1 MAYTKQTWTTGDTVT
16 ASKLNHMEDGIAEGG
31 GSGGAMI
38 VTVSDVNGNLTLNK
52 TAKEIYD
59 ALLDGTPAYIVYQYG
74 VLGEDYTG
82 HLILA
87 PIVKIYNYNNTD
99 LIRVIAL
106 KSYMQSVGASPDVAG
121 PATVIFT
128 ADGLNEYPTF
138 HVSVYVNN
146 NSEGVNYFIG

>member
-31 GSGGAMI
+31 GGAMI
-38 VTVSDVNGNLTLNK
+38 VTVSDVEGDLTLNK

-74 VLGEDYTG
+74 ALGTDYVG

-87 PIVKIYNYNNTD
+87 PIVKIYNYDNTN

-106 KSYMQSVGASPDVAG
+106 KGYMQTVGTKPDVAG

-128 ADGLNEYPTF
+128 ANGLNEYPIF
-138 HVSVYVNN
+138 HTSVYVNAG
-146 NSEGVNYFIG
+146 SESTEAFVR

>member
-16 ASKLNHMEDGIAEGG
+16 ASKLNHMEDGIAGG
-31 GSGGAMI
+31 GGGAMI
-38 VTVSDVNGNLTLNK
+38 VTVSDVNGNFTLNK
-52 TAKEIYD
+52 TVKEIYD
-59 ALLDGTPAYIVYQYG
+59 ALLGGTPAYIVYQYG

-87 PIVKIYNYNNTD
+87 PIVKIYNYDDTNI
-99 LIRVIAL
+99 IRVVAL
-106 KSYMQSVGASPDVAG
+106 KGQMQYVSSKQNVAG

-138 HVSVYVNN
+138 YYSVYVNAN
-146 NSEGVNYFIG
+146 NEAAESFVG

>member
-1 MAYTKQTWTTGDTVT
+1 MAYTKQTWATGDTVT
-16 ASKLNHMEDGIAEGG
+16 ASKLNHMEDGIAGG
-31 GSGGAMI
+31 GGGAMI
-38 VTVSDVNGNLTLNK
+38 VTVSDVNGNFTLNK

-74 VLGEDYTG
+74 VLGEAYVG

-87 PIVKIYNYNNTD
+87 PIVKIYNYNDTN

-106 KSYMQSVGASPDVAG
+106 KGYIQNVGSSTDVAG

-128 ADGLNEYPTF
+128 ADGLNEYPIFYDT
-138 HVSVYVNN
+138 VYVNAG
-146 NSEGVNYFIG
+146 SESTEGFVG